1 MTKMNWDRV
10 RREDRRRRGSKP
22 DPIRKPNKPNSNKP
36 RRPTIDPTERLA
48 AEAFVRSYEGPS
60 KWMLSVQAQ
69 LFLPMRALTPAQFEV
84 VQRIRREEANRAT
97 TGSTSE
103 APSSGQRRTAPLTS
117 KPRVDGGRRSRRAP
131 TT

>member
-10 RREDRRRRGSKP
+10 RREDRRRGSKP

-48 AEAFVRSYEGPS
+48 AEAFVRSYEGQA

-97 TGSTSE
+97 TGSESE

-117 KPRVDGGRRSRRAP
+117 KPRIDGGRSHRPP